1 MYIKEERKREIDEK
15 GWDAIREEGFVRRKG
30 MGLIPARTRLPAGGP
45 RDRAWDDLSDDE
57 KAVFARYMAVYAG
70 FIEHCDRQIGRVL
83 DRLRDKGLLDN
94 SIVILLS
101 DNGAA
106 SEAGQQGFFDGLY
119 RQNSLSPAEQRA
131 RIDRK
136 STRLNSSHQC
146 ATR

>member
-1 MYIKEERKREIDEK
+1 
-15 GWDAIREEGFVRRKG
+15 
-30 MGLIPARTRLPAGGP
+30 
-45 RDRAWDDLSDDE
+45 
-57 KAVFARYMAVYAG
+57 MAVYAG

-119 RQNSLSPAEQRA
+119 RHKSLSPAAQPA
-131 RIDRK
+131 RIDVLGTAVSQR
-136 STRLNSSHQC
+136 SAAGRGGDECVSSC
-146 ATR
+146 RSGSWPFLSKKKKK